1 MLGVSRSTLLGTT
14 PSDTEYCPASIF
26 EATCATS
33 PPLAGSVSA
42 EEKTRMAT
50 FGSFI
55 SFRARVLLPFGR
67 LRTLC
72 GRWTSWG
79 FSNPVL
85 QRRPRIQPS
94 KNVRLNV
101 VPQAHES
108 GVVSAVVSQTGNSRV
123 RILAGNTAR
132 DQVGPNR
139 EGRQIASP
147 PLFVLE
153 DRELRRLRSGV
164 EHRGGSHKLLFVDAS
179 QRISRRPQQHK
190 LSPNRRD
197 DLPAIS
203 LAGDAEV
210 SDRAKGLGGEPLR
223 CGRVIHQ
230 LDRCSRLDVELRHTI
245 LLLGLL
251 RAERQGQ
258 AEA

>member
-1 MLGVSRSTLLGTT
+1 MWGGSRSTLLGTT

-108 GVVSAVVSQTGNSRV
+108 GVISPVFPEPDYSRE
-123 RILAGNTAR
+123 RILTRNVAR
-132 DQVGPNR
+132 HEIGPHG
-139 EGRQIASP
+139 EGRQITAP
-147 PLFVLE
+147 VLLVLE
-153 DRELRRLRSGV
+153 HGQLRRLRSGV
-164 EHRGGSHKLLFVDAS
+164 EHSGG
-179 QRISRRPQQHK
+179 
-190 LSPNRRD
+190 
-197 DLPAIS
+197 
-203 LAGDAEV
+203 G
-210 SDRAKGLGGEPLR
+210 
-223 CGRVIHQ
+223 CQ
-230 LDRCSRLDVELRHTI
+230 L
-245 LLLGLL
+245 
-251 RAERQGQ
+251 
-258 AEA
+258 

>member
-42 EEKTRMAT
+42 AEKTRMAT

-101 VPQAHES
+101 VPQAHEG
-108 GVVSAVVSQTGNSRV
+108 GVVSAVFPEPDNGRG
-123 RILAGNTAR
+123 RILAR
-132 DQVGPNR
+132 DTSSHQVGPDGER
-139 EGRQIASP
+139 LDVAPTSRLI
-147 PLFVLE
+147 LE
-153 DRELRRLRSGV
+153 SGELRRLRARL
-164 EHRGGSHKLLFVDAS
+164 EHRG
-179 QRISRRPQQHK
+179 
-190 LSPNRRD
+190 
-197 DLPAIS
+197 
-203 LAGDAEV
+203 
-210 SDRAKGLGGEPLR
+210 
-223 CGRVIHQ
+223 
-230 LDRCSRLDVELRHTI
+230 
-245 LLLGLL
+245 
-251 RAERQGQ
+251 
-258 AEA
+258 